1 MKTIQVK
8 VRTILTLKK
17 ILGKGEIEIILPKG
31 SNLKQLLDSMIK
43 NYGEE
48 LESQLF
54 NTDGTILPH
63 IRLMINGQDIAFLN
77 KMETVLEDGDE
88 ILILPPVAGG

>member
-1 MKTIQVK
+1 MQTIQIQ

-17 ILGKGEIEIILPKG
+17 ILGKGEIEMTIPSR
-31 SNLKQLLDSMIK
+31 SNLKDVLESMVK
-43 NYGEE
+43 TYGEE
-48 LESQLF
+48 LKSNLF
-54 NTDGTILPH
+54 NSDGNILLH

-77 KMETVLEDGDE
+77 KMKTVLEDGDE